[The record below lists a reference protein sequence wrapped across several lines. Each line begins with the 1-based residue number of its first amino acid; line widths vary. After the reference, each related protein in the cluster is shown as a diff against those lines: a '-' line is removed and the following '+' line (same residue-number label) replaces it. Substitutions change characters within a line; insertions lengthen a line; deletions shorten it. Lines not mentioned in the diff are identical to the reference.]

1 MEAIKGKDGA
11 TKLLNYISAHCQ
23 ALIPR
28 KVISYNEFMDGA
40 QDYFCLSE
48 NLTHWC
54 FKKMDYLVQVL
65 LTYIICTPQI
75 IVSAI

>member
-1 MEAIKGKDGA
+1 MEAVKGKYGA
-11 TKLLNYISAHCQ
+11 TILLNYISAHCQ

-54 FKKMDYLVQVL
+54 FKKMVQIP
-65 LTYIICTPQI
+65 LTYICIMYTANDC
-75 IVSAI
+75 

>member
-54 FKKMDYLVQVL
+54 FKKMDYFGAS
-65 LTYIICTPQI
+65 TSHIYICIPQI